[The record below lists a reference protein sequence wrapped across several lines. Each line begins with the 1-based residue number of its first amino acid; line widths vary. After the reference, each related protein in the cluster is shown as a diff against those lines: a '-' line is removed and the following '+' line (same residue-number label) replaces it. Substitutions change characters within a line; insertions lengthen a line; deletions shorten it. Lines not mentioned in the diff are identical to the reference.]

1 MTIRNTLLKLHKYNF
16 LLVLVLALVT
26 LVGVVKLQCL
36 PQVQFLL
43 VLCLTFFY
51 LTWALLYH
59 KLDKTLTLEVMLEY
73 ILTALLALVVAYG
86 ALI

>member
-1 MTIRNTLLKLHKYNF
+1 MIVKKVLVKAHKYN
-16 LLVLVLALVT
+16 LILVIVLALT
-26 LVGVVKLQCL
+26 SLVAIVRLQGL
-36 PQVQFLL
+36 PQVQFLV
-43 VLCLTFFY
+43 VLCLVFSY

-86 ALI
+86 ALL